1 MQEQEVEVS
10 FCDLCGTSVPA
21 GDIDAQSAVLH
32 QGKTIG
38 SCCLGTLRGAAP
50 AAAGAA
56 SSMPDAA
63 RAAQASGGQASGGQA
78 AGSPAPASGAG
89 DSSRI
94 LTVAIVMMM
103 AFAGGV
109 MFLDSRL
116 SRVEDALIKA
126 SDAAATRQKADS
138 DALQALSV
146 KADGFAARVDVA
158 AIGLKQTELE
168 GTVATLG
175 EDATQRQKILVQ
187 EVGGLR
193 TQVNETMAKIVDY
206 RPLFEDLRQ
215 RHTRAMAAIEGMRS
229 QVAAVPASATPVPG
243 PGPAI
248 GEPVIDLPS
257 ELADQ
262 VRKLSAA
269 DPAVRFEAVD
279 VLAESKN
286 LKVLPYLLPLAKDPD
301 AFVRRLTVE
310 GLREF
315 QKPESVD
322 ALIAALRDEDENVCD
337 TAWRSLRDLTGQK
350 FKFEASASKEARGR
364 AAQAWQDWW
373 VKARATFGS

>member
-1 MQEQEVEVS
+1 M
-10 FCDLCGTSVPA
+10 
-21 GDIDAQSAVLH
+21 
-32 QGKTIG
+32 
-38 SCCLGTLRGAAP
+38 
-50 AAAGAA
+50 
-56 SSMPDAA
+56 
-63 RAAQASGGQASGGQA
+63 
-78 AGSPAPASGAG
+78 
-89 DSSRI
+89 
-94 LTVAIVMMM
+94 LTVAIVMMI

-126 SDAAATRQKADS
+126 SDAAAMRQKADS
-138 DALQALSV
+138 EALQALSV
-146 KADGFAARVDVA
+146 KADGFAARADVA
-158 AIGLKQTELE
+158 AIGAKQTELA
-168 GTVATLG
+168 GTMATLSK
-175 EDATQRQKILVQ
+175 DAAQRQTVLEQ

-229 QVAAVPASATPVPG
+229 EVAAVPASATPVTG
-243 PGPAI
+243 PGPVVSA
-248 GEPVIDLPS
+248 PAIDLPP

-262 VRKLSAA
+262 VRKLSHA

-315 QKPESVD
+315 EKPEAVD

-373 VKARATFGS
+373 AKARTTFGT

>member
-1 MQEQEVEVS
+1 GIQ
-10 FCDLCGTSVPA
+10 P
-21 GDIDAQSAVLH
+21 
-32 QGKTIG
+32 
-38 SCCLGTLRGAAP
+38 
-50 AAAGAA
+50 
-56 SSMPDAA
+56 
-63 RAAQASGGQASGGQA
+63 SGG
-78 AGSPAPASGAG
+78 G

-94 LTVAIVMMM
+94 LTVAIVMMI

-146 KADGFAARVDVA
+146 KADGFAARGDVA
-158 AIGLKQTELE
+158 AIGLKQTELS
-168 GTVATLG
+168 GTLATMG
-175 EDATQRQKILVQ
+175 ENATQRQKVLEQ

-215 RHTRAMAAIEGMRS
+215 RHTRAMAALEGMRS
-229 QVAAVPASATPVPG
+229 QVAAVPVSATPVPG

-248 GEPVIDLPS
+248 SEPVIDLPS

-286 LKVLPYLLPLAKDPD
+286 LKVLPYLLPLANDPD

-315 QKPESVD
+315 RKPESVD

-364 AAQAWQDWW
+364 SAQAWQDWW
-373 VKARATFGS
+373 AKARATFGT